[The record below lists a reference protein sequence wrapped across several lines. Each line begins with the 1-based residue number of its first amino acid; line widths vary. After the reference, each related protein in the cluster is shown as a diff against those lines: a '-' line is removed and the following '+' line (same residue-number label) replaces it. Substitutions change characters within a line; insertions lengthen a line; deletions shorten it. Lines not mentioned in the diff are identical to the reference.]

1 MHNSRNEAPRV
12 ARALAEHAERTLL
25 ALWGEPSARSPR
37 EARWGKHGA
46 RSACLAGEK
55 RGLWQDFESG
65 AGGDLLDLIAHVR
78 GVSLGKAI
86 DVAKQE
92 FLGKVIIASSTSVRR
107 STAAGGEDGSAR
119 TATALRIW
127 REARSIA
134 GTLAEL
140 YFAKKR
146 KLEIGGLSLG
156 HVLRWHA
163 GAHAV
168 IALMTHPVSGE
179 PVGIH
184 RTFIDVEGA
193 KIDRKMLGQQGVI
206 RLSPDDA
213 VTMSLGIAEGI
224 EDGMAVL
231 LSGWAPV
238 WSATSAGAIARF
250 PVLLGIES
258 LTVFADADKAGM
270 QSAETCRE
278 RWLDANRE
286 VAIVAPRRLK

>member
-1 MHNSRNEAPRV
+1 
-12 ARALAEHAERTLL
+12 
-25 ALWGEPSARSPR
+25 
-37 EARWGKHGA
+37 
-46 RSACLAGEK
+46 
-55 RGLWQDFESG
+55 
-65 AGGDLLDLIAHVR
+65 
-78 GVSLGKAI
+78 
-86 DVAKQE
+86 
-92 FLGKVIIASSTSVRR
+92 
-107 STAAGGEDGSAR
+107 
-119 TATALRIW
+119 
-127 REARSIA
+127 
-134 GTLAEL
+134 
-140 YFAKKR
+140 
-146 KLEIGGLSLG
+146 
-156 HVLRWHA
+156 
-163 GAHAV
+163 
-168 IALMTHPVSGE
+168 MTHPVSGE

-193 KIDRKMLGQQGVI
+193 KMDRKMLGQQGVI

-278 RWLDANRE
+278 RWIDANRE